1 MESLKNNNTRSIKNT
16 TTETKIEIEEHQEI
30 VNQEKIKFKGFFII
44 IPIFGKECTIKN
56 VKYKIT
62 YERTVEHYSANTKS
76 YGEWR
81 KVDLQKLNYL

>member
-30 VNQEKIKFKGFFII
+30 VNKEVTKFKGVILI
-44 IPIFGKECTIKN
+44 IPIFGKDTETSVKK
-56 VKYKIT
+56 VKYKVT
-62 YERTVEHYSANTKS
+62 YERTVEHFSDNSKI

-81 KVDLQKLNYL
+81 KVNIEKIN